1 MPKTL
6 ARIEQQIKAL
16 EREAE
21 QLRKKETAG
30 VVARIKEA
38 IAYYD
43 LSAQDL
49 GLASQAPGR
58 RGVAAR
64 GSRRVRPE
72 ERPQLAN
79 GAARH
84 GSRAARRRHGG
95 GAVYRDEHGNTWS
108 GRGRRPGWLKEAL
121 ESGKTL
127 DDLRSS

>member
-1 MPKTL
+1 MAKSL
-6 ARIEQQIKAL
+6 AKIEQQIKAL

-21 QLRKKETAG
+21 QLRKKEAAG

-49 GLASQAPGR
+49 GLASEPPGR
-58 RGVAAR
+58 RGAAAR

-72 ERPQLAN
+72 QRRQLSN
-79 GAARH
+79 GASSHR
-84 GSRAARRRHGG
+84 SPARRRHGG
-95 GAVYRDEHGNTWS
+95 VMYRDEQGNTWS

-121 ESGKTL
+121 ASGKTL
-127 DDLRSS
+127 EDLRSS

>member
-6 ARIEQQIKAL
+6 AKIEQQIKAL

-21 QLRKKETAG
+21 QLRRKEAAG

-49 GLASQAPGR
+49 GLASQAPAR
-58 RGVAAR
+58 RGAAAR
-64 GSRRVRPE
+64 GSRRLRSE

-84 GSRAARRRHGG
+84 STRAARRRHG

-108 GRGRRPGWLKEAL
+108 GRGRRPGWLKDAL

>member
-6 ARIEQQIKAL
+6 AEIEQKIKAL

-21 QLRKKETAG
+21 QLRRKETAG

-49 GLASQAPGR
+49 GLGTQPPGR
-58 RGVAAR
+58 RGAPAR

-72 ERPQLAN
+72 QRAQLSNGSARHGARPPR
-79 GAARH
+79 RH
-84 GSRAARRRHGG
+84 GSRAM
-95 GAVYRDEHGNTWS
+95 YRDEQGNTWS

-121 ESGKTL
+121 ASGKTL
-127 DDLRSS
+127 DDLKAS